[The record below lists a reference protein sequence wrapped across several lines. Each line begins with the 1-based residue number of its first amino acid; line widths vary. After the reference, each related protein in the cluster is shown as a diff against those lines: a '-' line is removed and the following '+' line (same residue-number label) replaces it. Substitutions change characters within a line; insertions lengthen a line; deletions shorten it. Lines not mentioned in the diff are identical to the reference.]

1 MRKTNDVKF
10 ALVFGLIGLAA
21 LSFALFP
28 SQAIGQTPDTD
39 GDGIPDSVEMPGGP
53 GITLL
58 GGQKVLPCTGA
69 QNEDRHTCLDWQ
81 TPDLFVILIR
91 ANGCPA
97 PPKCSGE
104 NVPLGS
110 CAPLFG
116 GGKSNIP
123 SKPLANAPYAPY
135 DPWELV
141 EARKDQGGLGI
152 TTHEITASQVP
163 ASRVVYNNTS
173 TGQKQMAVR
182 LTESLNACG
191 TIALGSS
198 SPGTPNTT
206 GVATLYTQ
214 RIINK
219 IDKECFAVPGNC
231 FDDSDAD
238 HEVGVEL
245 YYLYIQSLLVHELGH
260 VMALT
265 KLWTPDY
272 GGPHEA
278 PESHFIMEQK
288 PQVKTI
294 LGVGGSVKWY
304 ISTDYS
310 VPSKS
315 DFKLK

>member
-28 SQAIGQTPDTD
+28 GQAIAQDAD
-39 GDGIPDSVEMPGGP
+39 GDGLPDSVEKPGGP
-53 GITLL
+53 GITLR
-58 GGQKVLPCTGA
+58 GGTKLLPCTA
-69 QNEDRHTCLDWQ
+69 NQDRHLCLDWQ
-81 TPDLFVILIR
+81 RPDLFVILIR

-97 PPKCSGE
+97 PPKCGA
-104 NVPLGS
+104 NDPLGN
-110 CAPLFG
+110 CAPLFTTG
-116 GGKSNIP
+116 SNIP
-123 SKPLANAPYAPY
+123 VKPYATAPYN
-135 DPWELV
+135 PWEMV
-141 EARKDQGGLGI
+141 EADKGQGGLGI
-152 TTHEITASQVP
+152 TIHEVTASQVNSDRTIP
-163 ASRVVYNNTS
+163 GT
-173 TGQKQMAVR
+173 TQKAVR

-191 TIALGSS
+191 TVTLGSS

-206 GVATLYTQ
+206 GVATLYTE
-214 RIINK
+214 RIKNK
-219 IDKECFAVPGNC
+219 IDQECAAVPGNC
-231 FDDSDAD
+231 FDDLDSPQ
-238 HEVGVEL
+238 EKIPQL

-278 PESHFIMEQK
+278 PGSHFIMEQK

-294 LGVGGSVKWY
+294 LGDSVKWY

-310 VPSKS
+310 DQCKS
-315 DFKLK
+315 DFLLK

>member
-1 MRKTNDVKF
+1 
-10 ALVFGLIGLAA
+10 
-21 LSFALFP
+21 
-28 SQAIGQTPDTD
+28 
-39 GDGIPDSVEMPGGP
+39 MPG
-53 GITLL
+53 IS
-58 GGQKVLPCTGA
+58 
-69 QNEDRHTCLDWQ
+69 
-81 TPDLFVILIR
+81 
-91 ANGCPA
+91 
-97 PPKCSGE
+97 PK
-104 NVPLGS
+104 
-110 CAPLFG
+110 
-116 GGKSNIP
+116 
-123 SKPLANAPYAPY
+123 
-135 DPWELV
+135 
-141 EARKDQGGLGI
+141 Q
-152 TTHEITASQVP
+152 H
-163 ASRVVYNNTS
+163 
-173 TGQKQMAVR
+173 AVR

-245 YYLYIQSLLVHELGH
+245 FYLYIQSLLVHELGH
-260 VMALT
+260 VTALT
-265 KLWTPDY
+265 KLWTPNY

-278 PESHFIMEQK
+278 PGSHFIMEQK

-294 LGVGGSVKWY
+294 LGDSVKWY

-310 VPSKS
+310 EPSKS